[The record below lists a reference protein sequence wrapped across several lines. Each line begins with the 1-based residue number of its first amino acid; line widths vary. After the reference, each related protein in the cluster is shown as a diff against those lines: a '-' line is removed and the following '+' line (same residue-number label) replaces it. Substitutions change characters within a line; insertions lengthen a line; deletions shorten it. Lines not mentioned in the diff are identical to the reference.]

1 MCGFIFGYT
10 LKKKAADAVHVFWIS
25 LQAVIPGVTEHE
37 DYSLL
42 G

>member
-1 MCGFIFGYT
+1 
-10 LKKKAADAVHVFWIS
+10 VFWIS

-42 G
+42 GWDVMLFDK